1 MQFDANELIAAI
13 RRALPPGTG
22 EVGLHEP
29 EFFGNE
35 SKYLQDCIAT
45 GWVSYLGKYV
55 DRFEKELAE
64 RCGRTHAFAAVNGT
78 AALHAALVVVGVARG
93 DEVILPSVTFVASAN
108 SVVQAGAIPHLVD
121 CEPRTLGL
129 DIARLSDHLRA
140 VAVRQDGATRNRL
153 TGRRIAA
160 IVPVHVFGQPID
172 HEALDQVADE
182 FDLPVMSDATE
193 SLGSTWR
200 GKPAGSFGLMSV
212 LSFNGNKIVTTGG
225 GGAILTDDDRLAK
238 TIRHI
243 CTTAKLPHKWA
254 FNHDQPAFNYRLPN
268 LNAAVGCAQLEK
280 LDQFLAEKRQLA
292 ETYRQCLAKVPGVE
306 VMQDPPDTRSNYWL
320 VAVKLDRSQMGRR
333 DELLGALHDAGV
345 KCRPLWTPMHL
356 LPMFASAPR
365 MDDLSV
371 TEEMFERIINLPSSA
386 RLGRSAGGNEVPP
399 LRTT

>member
-1 MQFDANELIAAI
+1 MSTVQIDTRELIAAI

-35 SKYLQDCIAT
+35 SKYLQDCIDS

-55 DRFEKELAE
+55 DRFEQMLAE
-64 RCGRTHAFAAVNGT
+64 RCGRRHAFAAVNGT
-78 AALHAALVVVGVARG
+78 AALHAALVVIGVQAG

-108 SVVQAGAIPHLVD
+108 SVTQAGAVPHLVD

-129 DIARLSDHLRA
+129 DVERLGEHLRA
-140 VAVRQDGATRNRL
+140 VAVRKNGSTINRQ

-172 HEALDQVADE
+172 HDALDRVAAE
-182 FDLPVMSDATE
+182 FELPVMADATE

-200 GKPAGSFGLMSV
+200 GRPAGSFGLMSV

-225 GGAILTDDDRLAK
+225 GGAILTDDDQLARSV
-238 TIRHI
+238 RHVS
-243 CTTAKLPHKWA
+243 TTAKLPHRWA
-254 FNHDQPAFNYRLPN
+254 FIHDRPAFNYRLPN
-268 LNAAVGCAQLEK
+268 LNAAVGCAQLER

-292 ETYRQCLAKVPGVE
+292 ETYRTCLSDMAGIE
-306 VMQDPPDTRSNYWL
+306 VMSDPPGTTSNYWL
-320 VAVKLDRSQMGRR
+320 VAMKLDRELSGGR
-333 DELLGALHDAGV
+333 DELLNALHDAGL
-345 KCRPLWTPMHL
+345 KCRPLWTPMHM

-371 TEEMFERIINLPSSA
+371 TEEMFARVINLPSSPRLA
-386 RLGRSAGGNEVPP
+386 RQEPA
-399 LRTT
+399 